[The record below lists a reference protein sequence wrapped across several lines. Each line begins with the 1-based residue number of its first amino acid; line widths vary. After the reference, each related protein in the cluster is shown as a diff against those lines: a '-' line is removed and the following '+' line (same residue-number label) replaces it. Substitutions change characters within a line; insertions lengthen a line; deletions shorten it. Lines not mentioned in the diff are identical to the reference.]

1 MTKVKICGFTEPNN
15 ARDAALAGVD
25 AIGLVFYDKSPRNVD
40 IHSAQKIIEALPPF
54 INRVGLFVNANP
66 SFIDEILCEVPLDT
80 LQFHGDESVLDCAQ
94 YQMPFIKSLRVKPDT
109 NVKEIAENFSSASA
123 LLLDSFSP
131 SSYGGTGES
140 FDWSLACVKISLP
153 IILAGGLTVDNV
165 ADAIKQVNPYAVD
178 ASSGVESAPG
188 VKDIDMLCEIIS
200 KNNEALEVLKNK
212 HQVDIRSYPEEVL
225 NELYEISTKVVK
237 ELSLSSDFAKEV
249 YNSYTS
255 FHEKTRNWNE
265 ISIKSYLNTNK

>member
-109 NVKEIAENFSSASA
+109 NVKEIAENFASASA

-131 SSYGGTGES
+131 SNYGGTGES

-188 VKDIDMLCEIIS
+188 VKDIDKI
-200 KNNEALEVLKNK
+200 EAF
-212 HQVDIRSYPEEVL
+212 IRH
-225 NELYEISTKVVK
+225 T
-237 ELSLSSDFAKEV
+237 
-249 YNSYTS
+249 NS
-255 FHEKTRNWNE
+255 
-265 ISIKSYLNTNK
+265 

>member
-1 MTKVKICGFTEPNN
+1 MTKVKICGFTEANN

-40 IHSAQKIIEALPPF
+40 IHTAQKIIEVLPPF

-66 SFIDEILCEVPLDT
+66 SFIDEILYEVPLDT
-80 LQFHGDESVLDCAQ
+80 LQFHGDESVLDCTQ

-109 NVKEIAENFSSASA
+109 NVIEIAENFSSASA

-153 IILAGGLTVDNV
+153 IILAGGLTADNV

-188 VKDIDMLCEIIS
+188 VKDIDKI
-200 KNNEALEVLKNK
+200 EAF
-212 HQVDIRSYPEEVL
+212 IRH
-225 NELYEISTKVVK
+225 T
-237 ELSLSSDFAKEV
+237 
-249 YNSYTS
+249 NS
-255 FHEKTRNWNE
+255 
-265 ISIKSYLNTNK
+265 